1 MIFRSSGVSV
11 EPAST
16 RHRQPRQ
23 SRWFAEE
30 LVPLYERKQRMLQE
44 SLARKTLG
52 LVGAVR
58 SALEMGFSYARIEGE
73 DRLQFEQV
81 DLALR
86 RSAGDLQ
93 KFQSELRRTTEEITL
108 LAPFIVNRAAA
119 SIADIW
125 HTENQEVDCAEVLR
139 GTAAEVAGEISSQV
153 RAKLLKLGEMLQ
165 RELLR
170 TATLLRSA
178 DMPSSEDFQ
187 VLAEMPAFHM
197 NRQDGLAKRPI
208 SRRLGRWFRIQSAKH
223 RLEAYEDIIKLAL
236 ESYSRLLYAW
246 GLDASTDL
254 ERQFDGFANRYRAQ
268 LERLLLDRKQP
279 TTDAARVKSDLEA
292 LANLFVADAPTT
304 NNEAIA
310 S

>member
-73 DRLQFEQV
+73 DRLQFEEV

-125 HTENQEVDCAEVLR
+125 HTENQEVDCV
-139 GTAAEVAGEISSQV
+139 GGSC
-153 RAKLLKLGEMLQ
+153 G
-165 RELLR
+165 
-170 TATLLRSA
+170 
-178 DMPSSEDFQ
+178 
-187 VLAEMPAFHM
+187 
-197 NRQDGLAKRPI
+197 
-208 SRRLGRWFRIQSAKH
+208 
-223 RLEAYEDIIKLAL
+223 
-236 ESYSRLLYAW
+236 
-246 GLDASTDL
+246 
-254 ERQFDGFANRYRAQ
+254 
-268 LERLLLDRKQP
+268 
-279 TTDAARVKSDLEA
+279 
-292 LANLFVADAPTT
+292 
-304 NNEAIA
+304 
-310 S
+310 

>member
-73 DRLQFEQV
+73 DRLQFEEV

-236 ESYSRLLYAW
+236 ESYS
-246 GLDASTDL
+246 
-254 ERQFDGFANRYRAQ
+254 NRYRAQ